1 MVDEGQ
7 AAADVVPPAVVPAS
21 DWDAADATDGLTDA
35 ILGADKTT
43 GGDSSVD
50 SPPIGLGAPR
60 VEGAARAPPPV
71 RSGRQGECDEVPEQR
86 LVAGTHSARIC
97 APLWKPMQIE
107 GVRWLYAA
115 VHGGGGILADEPG
128 LGKTLQVIAALEA
141 LVASGHVRRVLVVTP
156 SNLLANWY
164 AEFGKWLGGSPHALN
179 VSMLKRTAANLTMVD
194 ALHLLV
200 STRAPRHSVTLISYE
215 GLERHGR
222 HLCTGEGLD
231 LNDLSELYQ
240 LYDLARPGILGTLNH
255 FQHDFARPIAAAT
268 ATDASEAEKAVGDVA
283 MMVLGDISSEV
294 KLTRKRADYMGG
306 LPRKHTIVVMCRPT
320 EPQRILVTLLQ
331 PMAPSAALMSLGLIR
346 TALYDPEVRAA
357 PPLPPSLLSRPRR
370 RQSPRSKQELCGTAY
385 GSRKLRHVFEQ
396 SPERPAEQMAWSGK
410 LQACARLVDAILLH
424 NGCDNDKVVVVGDR
438 LNVMRRI
445 SAYVASRHGPVCTVT
460 LTGEVDVD
468 ARLPAIK
475 RFNDPNSPLRVCF
488 IIKQLAVGIN
498 LIGANHL
505 ILLEPAYNPAMDKQ
519 AMERIHR
526 DGQIKE
532 CYIYRL
538 ACTGSI
544 DETVLERQTR
554 KGGLLD
560 MLSAKNPKLPP
571 VHSPDRNLLFTVDD
585 MSIASRL
592 STRLPGDSPYANE
605 AVWRQI
611 NLDEDDDRAM
621 KVGELSQ
628 ECLRSLAQEKLLT
641 PPHRC
646 CAADAVAAGSPP
658 LDAVAAVTAQESNI
672 HLVSFLWMC
681 VEGEAAAAPVAA
693 AARATATAT
702 ATVSEASSPS
712 IRGASTLM

>member
-1 MVDEGQ
+1 
-7 AAADVVPPAVVPAS
+7 
-21 DWDAADATDGLTDA
+21 
-35 ILGADKTT
+35 
-43 GGDSSVD
+43 
-50 SPPIGLGAPR
+50 
-60 VEGAARAPPPV
+60 
-71 RSGRQGECDEVPEQR
+71 
-86 LVAGTHSARIC
+86 
-97 APLWKPMQIE
+97 MQIE

-231 LNDLSELYQ
+231 LLVADEAHALGHTGVRQRALRATPARARLLISATPLSNDLSELYQ

-346 TALYDPEVRAA
+346 TALYDPE
-357 PPLPPSLLSRPRR
+357 
-370 RQSPRSKQELCGTAY
+370 ELCGTAY